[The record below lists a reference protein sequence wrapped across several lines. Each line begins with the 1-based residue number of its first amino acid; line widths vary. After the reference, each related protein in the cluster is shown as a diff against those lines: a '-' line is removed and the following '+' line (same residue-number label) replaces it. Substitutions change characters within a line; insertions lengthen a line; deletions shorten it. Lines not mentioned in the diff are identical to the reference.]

1 MADFLGMLRFIIWI
15 DLSTDFS
22 SYQIILKLS
31 QLVTIMLSIILLNA
45 VVPLKIFFWL
55 C

>member
-31 QLVTIMLSIILLNA
+31 QLVTIMLTA
-45 VVPLKIFFWL
+45 EYHYAQRRVAP
-55 C
+55 